1 MRKKIIALGVLSF
14 VIIITIGY
22 FSVPIS
28 YKSVISH
35 STKIERIYF
44 SYLNGGPTNYY
55 LIEFDD
61 KNADLQSIM
70 SIFDSVTYRK
80 SFGNKNIKNNGKS
93 FMMTV
98 IYRVR
103 NGESN
108 NYDLDINEKGFVVSD
123 KKKYKVVD
131 EEQEF
136 FLQLSTWLLEKG
148 IEQPIYRIGEG
159 IINTP

>member
-1 MRKKIIALGVLSF
+1 MKKKVIALGVVSLL
-14 VIIITIGY
+14 IIITIGY

-28 YKSVISH
+28 SKSVIPH

-44 SYLNGGPTNYY
+44 SYLDGGPTNYY

-61 KNADLQSIM
+61 INTELNTIM
-70 SIFDSVTYRK
+70 SILDSVSYKR
-80 SFGNKNIKNNGKS
+80 SFGSGNIRNNGKS

-103 NGESN
+103 NGETN

-123 KKKYKVVD
+123 KKKYKMVD
-131 EEQEF
+131 EEQEIF
-136 FLQLSTWLLEKG
+136 HQLSTWLLEKG
-148 IEQPIYRIGEG
+148 IEQPIVTVPVEE
-159 IINTP
+159 